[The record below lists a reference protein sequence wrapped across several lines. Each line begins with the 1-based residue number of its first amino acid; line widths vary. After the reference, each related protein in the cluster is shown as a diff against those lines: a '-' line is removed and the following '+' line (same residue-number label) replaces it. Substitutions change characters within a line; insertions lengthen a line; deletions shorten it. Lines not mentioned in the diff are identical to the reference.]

1 MEAAKTLQKATTIAE
16 LDAILQRQLS
26 ATVLV
31 YANWC
36 PYCMR
41 FLPVFQKYA
50 QGRNEFVLAED
61 NSEVI
66 AEEYEVEIIPTV
78 LRFERGRVVAR
89 LDGTPGVGLNE
100 NQLVD
105 FLR

>member
-41 FLPVFQKYA
+41 FLPVFQKHA
-50 QGRNEFVLAED
+50 QGRDEFVLAED